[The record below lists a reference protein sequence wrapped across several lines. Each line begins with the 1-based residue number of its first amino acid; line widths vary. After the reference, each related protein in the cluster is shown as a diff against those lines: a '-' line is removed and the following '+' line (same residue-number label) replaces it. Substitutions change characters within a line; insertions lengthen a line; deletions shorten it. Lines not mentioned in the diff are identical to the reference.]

1 MRDSF
6 TGRPAVDGSDRP
18 GTITPPEPR
27 GVPDWVDRALYPFS
41 PRTFVSPEG
50 TMRYV
55 DEGSGPAVVLVHGT
69 PTWSFLYRALIARL
83 SRTHRVVAV
92 DHLGFGLSDKPA
104 NAAYR
109 PEDHAR
115 RLEAL
120 IESLGLADVA
130 LVVHDFGGPIGLAYA
145 LRHPARVRQ
154 LVVFNSWLWSLA
166 HDRRVVRGARLAAGP
181 LGRFL
186 YRRLNVSPRWL
197 IPLVVADRSRL
208 SPAAHAHYVRPFP
221 TPATRE
227 APWALAR
234 ALAESSAWYES
245 LWAQRERLVGR
256 PALLLWGM
264 RDPTFG
270 RAALARWRAALPDAA
285 CVEFP
290 DSGHFV
296 LEESAGQAVSH
307 VAQFLEAGAPGFAA

>member
-1 MRDSF
+1 MDHPSTRDA
-6 TGRPAVDGSDRP
+6 AVAAPDRA
-18 GTITPPEPR
+18 TKITRADPSAVPE
-27 GVPDWVDRALYPFS
+27 WVDRGLYPYV
-41 PRTFVSPEG
+41 PHAFVTPDG

-83 SRTHRVVAV
+83 ARTHRVVAV

-120 IESLGLADVA
+120 IESLQLPDVA

-145 LRHPARVRQ
+145 QRHPARVRQ
-154 LVVFNSWLWSLA
+154 LVIFNSWLWSLA
-166 HDRRVVRGARLAAGP
+166 DDRRVARGARLAAGP

-186 YRRLNVSPRWL
+186 YRGLNVSPRWL

-208 SPAAHAHYVRPFP
+208 SPATRAHYVRPFP

-227 APWALAR
+227 GPWALAR
-234 ALAESSAWYES
+234 ALAGSSAWYES
-245 LWAQRERLVGR
+245 LWEQRARLRGR
-256 PALLLWGM
+256 PMLLLWGM

-270 RAALARWRAALPDAA
+270 PAALARWRAAFPAA
-285 CVEFP
+285 ASVEFP

-296 LEESAGQAVSH
+296 LEEAVEEAVDRVVEFLSSSGPESAS
-307 VAQFLEAGAPGFAA
+307 